1 MPPFSGEQSE
11 LPYAAIERG
20 EADAESARRLFPF
33 RVPPVP
39 LKELPNAASFRFLL
53 RLLPQA
59 VRDSVSGLR
68 HGTGPSAGLVYTA
81 GGREAGIHE
90 SQRED
95 AVSAEPHAVLNEIF
109 CCVIENG

>member
-1 MPPFSGEQSE
+1 MPPFSLEQSE

-81 GGREAGIHE
+81 GAARRA
-90 SQRED
+90 SMR
-95 AVSAEPHAVLNEIF
+95 ASVRMPCPPNPTPYLMKFFAVL
-109 CCVIENG
+109 